1 MPAIMDEE
9 HMSVASSATIK
20 EEEESESVE
29 DSPFDDEV
37 PTVASVPGPSAP
49 AVPAVAGPSVPSP
62 TTPWSRLRS
71 EVPVVEGPSVPSPTT
86 PWSQLPSEVP
96 VVEGPLVL
104 SPSTPR
110 GPPPAEVEDPL
121 VLSPW
126 TPRGPPPADSDS
138 EPGTPPAREEPNL
151 SELEVDVSIP
161 PEGPGVD
168 LVLHP
173 SDPDST
179 SRVVRLRSLRF

>member
-49 AVPAVAGPSVPSP
+49 AVPTVAGPSVPSP

-86 PWSQLPSEVP
+86 PWSQLRTELP
-96 VVEGPLVL
+96 VEILAL

-110 GPPPAEVEDPL
+110 GPPPAEVEEPL
-121 VLSPW
+121 VFSPS

>member
-1 MPAIMDEE
+1 MPAIMDDE
-9 HMSVASSATIK
+9 HMSVASSATVK
-20 EEEESESVE
+20 EEEESESM
-29 DSPFDDEV
+29 DPLDDEV

-49 AVPAVAGPSVPSP
+49 AVPAVASPSVPSP

-86 PWSQLPSEVP
+86 PWSQLRSELP
-96 VVEGPLVL
+96 VEILAL

-121 VLSPW
+121 VLSPL
-126 TPRGPPPADSDS
+126 TTSPRGPPPADSDS

>member
-1 MPAIMDEE
+1 MPAIMDDE
-9 HMSVASSATIK
+9 HMSVASSATVK
-20 EEEESESVE
+20 EEEESESMDPLDDEV
-29 DSPFDDEV
+29 DPLDDEV

-71 EVPVVEGPSVPSPTT
+71 ELPVEI
-86 PWSQLPSEVP
+86 LA
-96 VVEGPLVL
+96 L

-121 VLSPW
+121 GPAPW

-138 EPGTPPAREEPNL
+138 EPSTPPAREEW
-151 SELEVDVSIP
+151 VSHLLP
-161 PEGPGVD
+161 PV
-168 LVLHP
+168 
-173 SDPDST
+173 
-179 SRVVRLRSLRF
+179 

>member
-9 HMSVASSATIK
+9 RMSVASSATVK
-20 EEEESESVE
+20 EEEESESME

-49 AVPAVAGPSVPSP
+49 AVPAVA
-62 TTPWSRLRS
+62 
-71 EVPVVEGPSVPSPTT
+71 GPSVPSPTT

-121 VLSPW
+121 GPAPW